1 MSIVHFHLVL
11 TWDIVS
17 LSAVEGGLT
26 KASCKETCFKG
37 ILPACFGCA
46 QHDMGVVRK
55 DFRDSGLISSSTALS
70 NLIHDPD
77 HGDLRSGISQV
88 LSDLPTDRR

>member
-26 KASCKETCFKG
+26 KARCKETCFNGIIPPCFDFAQHDMSIVHSHLVLTWDIVSLSEVEGGLTKARCKETCFKG
-37 ILPACFGCA
+37 HHPA
-46 QHDMGVVRK
+46 MLR
-55 DFRDSGLISSSTALS
+55 
-70 NLIHDPD
+70 
-77 HGDLRSGISQV
+77 LRSA
-88 LSDLPTDRR
+88 

>member
-26 KASCKETCFKG
+26 KASCKETCFNG
-37 ILPACFGCA
+37 MLRLRS
-46 QHDMGVVRK
+46 HDMGVVRK
-55 DFRDSGLISSSTALS
+55 DFRDSGLISSSAALS